1 MPAPAAP
8 PDQTDETTS
17 GPPATPHIPGGRSV
31 EQGVVFDRKPL
42 AQRFNAWRKRS
53 ALNPYWIEMRLL
65 REAVRKLAPQ
75 ASGRLLDVGVAER
88 PYDGD
93 FAPYVERYVG
103 LEYPVVVNNLNPEIW
118 KHLDRVQGIVDVWG
132 DGNRLPFAN
141 ESFDTVLSVE
151 VLEHVPD
158 PNQMVAEFAR
168 VLRPGGRALVTV
180 PFASALHQL
189 PYDYYRYTPNGIH
202 VLFERHGLVVDTVET
217 RGNMAD
223 ALGALC
229 ANWLLRTVGAKSRHH
244 DGSASLSRWRAPFA
258 LPLIA
263 MVQLVATWIGRVSDD
278 RTLAVG
284 HLAIARKPES
294 AGAE

>member
-1 MPAPAAP
+1 MTPQSAP
-8 PDQTDETTS
+8 PETDETA
-17 GPPATPHIPGGRSV
+17 PNAAPHIPGGRSV
-31 EQGVVFDRKPL
+31 DQGVVFDRKPL

-53 ALNPYWIEMRLL
+53 AFNPYWIEMRLL
-65 REAVRKLAPQ
+65 QEAVKKLAPS
-75 ASGRLLDVGVAER
+75 ASGMLLDVGVAER
-88 PYDGD
+88 PYDAH
-93 FAPYVERYVG
+93 FAPYVNRYIG

-132 DGNRLPFAN
+132 DGNRLPFVD

-158 PNQMVAEFAR
+158 PDRMVAEFAR
-168 VLRPGGRALVTV
+168 VLRPEGRALVTV

-189 PYDYYRYTPNGIH
+189 PFDYYRYTPNGIRA
-202 VLFERHGLVVDTVET
+202 LFERHGLVVETVES

-223 ALGALC
+223 AIGALT
-229 ANWLLRTVGAKSRHH
+229 ANWLLRMVGARSRHH
-244 DGSASLSRWRAPFA
+244 DGSASLSRWKAPIA

-263 MVQLVATWIGRVSDD
+263 LVQLIATWIGKVSDD

-284 HLAIARKPES
+284 HIAIARKPS
-294 AGAE
+294 PRV